1 MAGAR
6 NLKALIVYF
15 ELMDGKAVGVFN
27 YCTKFQT
34 IWFSLSPLTIHFFI
48 KNQPFACLI
57 NAVRT

>member
-15 ELMDGKAVGVFN
+15 ELMDGKAVGVFH

-34 IWFSLSPLTIHFFI
+34 IWFSLSL
-48 KNQPFACLI
+48 
-57 NAVRT
+57 